1 MSSRG
6 SGRGSIVECSYEL
19 AESMLEFA
27 KKEIDGVGENVVEN
41 VHRLVNAV
49 EYLAKALIYAAD
61 VGGELCNKARKRHE
75 VSRLLIEAYAKAPI
89 PLSEED
95 AKAVVGIAFLNAM
108 LCNSVVRDTV
118 RYGVEP
124 FGMPLQEAVKKSP
137 NILYEWEKV
146 LRHTKELLDKYY
158 TRAEEIVKRVGTLY
172 IEVTQHSFVEEQGV
186 KRARFVLLPRP
197 TARYAHARV
206 RIKLPNDGRRYRVEV
221 KFIGEAA
228 VAPVRCEVCIW
239 EEEDEKEKKYRL
251 VNDDSTGSPRDYIYL
266 AGGEGVIVVDVK
278 GGQEVEPRVWKPGGV
293 KKIEVVIEKES
304 SGN

>member
-1 MSSRG
+1 
-6 SGRGSIVECSYEL
+6 
-19 AESMLEFA
+19 MLKFA
-27 KKEIDGVGENVVEN
+27 KKELDGVGGSVVEN

-75 VSRLLIEAYAKAPI
+75 VSRLLIEAYAKVPI

-95 AKAVVGIAFLNAM
+95 VKAVVGIAFLNAM
-108 LCNSVVRDTV
+108 LCNSVVRGTV

-124 FGMPLQEAVKKSP
+124 FGMSLQEAVKKSP
-137 NILYEWEKV
+137 NILYEWKDMFQHV
-146 LRHTKELLDKYY
+146 KELLDKYY
-158 TRAEEIVKRVGTLY
+158 KRAEDIVKKVGTLY
-172 IEVTQHSFVEEQGV
+172 IEVTQHSFVVGQGV
-186 KRARFVLLPRP
+186 RRARFILLPRP

-206 RIKLPNDGRRYRVEV
+206 RIKLPKDGGKYRVEV

-239 EEEDEKEKKYRL
+239 EKDRL
-251 VNDDSTGSPRDYIYL
+251 VNDDGTGSPRDYIYL
-266 AGGEGVIVVDVK
+266 AGGEGVVVVDAE

-293 KKIEVVIEKES
+293 KKIEVTIEEA
-304 SGN
+304 SGAKP